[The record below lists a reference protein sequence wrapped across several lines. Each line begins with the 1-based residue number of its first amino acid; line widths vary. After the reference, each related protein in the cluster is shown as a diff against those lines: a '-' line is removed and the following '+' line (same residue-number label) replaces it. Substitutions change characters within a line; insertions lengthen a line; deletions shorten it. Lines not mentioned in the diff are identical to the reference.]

1 MATESESNAE
11 RESRIVAT
19 VIELAE
25 SGGFEAVRLRDVAS
39 QADVA
44 LGTLY
49 KHFRSKEDLL
59 VAALTQEA
67 RDLEERLR
75 RRPAE
80 GGTPL
85 ERVTAHFAISTRAL
99 CRRPKLARAVLH
111 AVASEDPEL
120 SSKIRAFHRV
130 VCDLVIRALRGD
142 AEVRYDTAS
151 DVERDVCDVLHSV
164 WYAALIG
171 WRSGQYGQPEVI
183 ERVRTAA
190 VLVLRGAEPNGA

>member
-1 MATESESNAE
+1 MATESDANAE

-67 RDLEERLR
+67 RDLEDRLL

-80 GGTPL
+80 GDSPL
-85 ERVTAHFAISTRAL
+85 ERVVSHFAISTRAL

-111 AVASEDPEL
+111 AVGSEDPEL
-120 SSKIRAFHRV
+120 STRIRAFHRV
-130 VCDLVIRALRGD
+130 VSDCVIRALHGD
-142 AEVRYDTAS
+142 GEVRYETAS
-151 DVERDVCDVLHSV
+151 DVERQLCDVLHSV

-171 WRSGQYGQPEVI
+171 WRSGQHNQNEVV
-183 ERVRTAA
+183 ERVRSAA
-190 VLVLRGAEPNGA
+190 VLVLRGAGL

>member
-1 MATESESNAE
+1 MATESDSNAE

-67 RDLEERLR
+67 RDLEDRLQ

-80 GGTPL
+80 GETPL
-85 ERVTAHFAISTRAL
+85 DRVTSHFAISTRAL

-111 AVASEDPEL
+111 AVGSEDPEL
-120 SSKIRAFHRV
+120 SVKIGAFHQV
-130 VCDLVIRALRGD
+130 VSDTVIRALRGD
-142 AEVRYDTAS
+142 PEVSWETAT
-151 DVERDVCDVLHSV
+151 DMEREVCSVLHAV
-164 WYAALIG
+164 WYSALIG
-171 WRSGQYGQPEVI
+171 WRSGQHSQQQVV
-183 ERVRTAA
+183 ERVRSAA
-190 VLVLRGAEPNGA
+190 VFVLRGAELQTP